1 MGKRKKA
8 AKKPTGPRKN
18 EPLATTFACL
28 FCNHEKSVS
37 VKLDRKAG
45 VGQLHCKVCGQAFQ
59 CPVNYLSAAVD
70 VYSEWVDACDSVAK
84 EDTKEPGDE
93 YSTSRRTTQY
103 ATTARDDDRDGIVD
117 DEDGHGSEGYEGDGI
132 VADDEY

>member
-1 MGKRKKA
+1 MGKRAKK
-8 AKKPTGPRKN
+8 AKKPGPKKA

-28 FCNHEKSVS
+28 FCNHEKSVT

-45 VGQLHCKVCGQAFQ
+45 VGQLSCKVCGQSFQ
-59 CPVNYLSAAVD
+59 CSVNYLSAAVD

-84 EDTKEPGDE
+84 ENTEEAGEGYAPL
-93 YSTSRRTTQY
+93 RRTVLDRGRSGGNRETDQDLN
-103 ATTARDDDRDGIVD
+103 DDDVD
-117 DEDGHGSEGYEGDGI
+117 GYEGEGI